1 MGARPQLQLLLIRLC
16 VGLAFLPHAAPKL
29 FAGVEAREAL
39 ARRLVDLGIP
49 HALQIVVLAGVIELA
64 LGLVL
69 SLGCYTRTS
78 ALIAAL
84 YLAASAYLLPPQYGI
99 IWILIC
105 ASFVLSGGGRWSVD
119 AWLKAAPAEED
130 PHATALARQR
140 PDR

>member
-1 MGARPQLQLLLIRLC
+1 MRARPELQLLLVRLC

-29 FAGVEAREAL
+29 FAGVEAREEV
-39 ARRLVDLGIP
+39 ARRLADLGIP

-84 YLAASAYLLPPQYGI
+84 YLGASAYLLPAQYGI
-99 IWILIC
+99 LWMLIC
-105 ASFVLSGGGRWSVD
+105 ASFAVSGGGRWSVD
-119 AWLKAAPAEED
+119 GWLKTAPD
-130 PHATALARQR
+130 Q
-140 PDR
+140 